1 MVLLS
6 SPPTTSPKEIAL
18 TYSIREIKFR
28 LIWHTKMQENHN
40 NRHLLLG
47 FRNEGTGAP
56 APGYDGKPNPLH
68 AVLVIPT
75 LWNK

>member
-1 MVLLS
+1 
-6 SPPTTSPKEIAL
+6 
-18 TYSIREIKFR
+18 
-28 LIWHTKMQENHN
+28 MQENHN

-56 APGYDGKPNPLH
+56 APGCDGKPNPLH